1 MTRMSLPA
9 LLSLALLGSVGATG
23 GPVAEPSLTD
33 VTPDGIQRGTETV
46 LLLSGRRLEGPLELV
61 MYDRGI
67 TVLGLEA
74 KSSKKVEARIRV
86 AADAPLGEHRVRLRT
101 AFGWTELRTIW
112 VGALPCLKEQEN
124 NSLFE
129 QPQDVPF
136 GCTVHGR
143 VTSEDVDYF
152 AVHARK
158 GQRITAEVEGIRL
171 GLTLFDPYVAILD
184 SRRFELA
191 AADDTALLRQDA
203 FASAIVPE
211 DGRYI
216 ILVRESA
223 YGGSAACRYRLH
235 IGPLPRPTAVFPP
248 GGQPGEE
255 VELTYLGDPFGPQ
268 KVQMKLSDQSGV
280 MNVHLERD
288 GHVAPSANRLR
299 VMPFPSVNEQE
310 PNDDREQAT
319 AAPKPV
325 PVAFNGIISKDRDRD
340 WFSFEAK
347 KGQNIMVWAH
357 ARTLGSPLDPTVLIL
372 DPKGKSVFRNDDG
385 FGLDSR
391 GPFRAPVDGRYRMRI
406 RDHLYQGGEDMVY
419 RVEIR
424 VIRPGLSLIT
434 PPVRRNDSQSRQ
446 WAAVP
451 RGNRAFLLL
460 RLNRREFGDEVDLSC
475 ADMPPGVTMHSPRI
489 RRETNVVPVVF
500 EAAADAPLEGRL
512 CKLEGKSAKDK
523 RVRGRFSQRVDL
535 VRGNPNNTP
544 YYWTSVYKLPV
555 CVTENA
561 PFSVKIIPP
570 KAPLLR
576 DGRLELKVLV
586 DRAEGFNERVR
597 LTMPFRPPGVNA
609 RGVVDIPKGKNEG
622 TYLVSANG
630 SAATGTWQIAVQGS
644 APVRGGGTMYVA
656 SPLLTLEVSPQLVTG
671 TISLAVAQQ
680 GETTEV
686 LCKLNQVT
694 AFSEDA
700 EIVLG
705 GLPAG
710 VTAPPQ
716 KITKAAT
723 EVVFP
728 VTTTAKSPAGQ
739 HKSLFCEVRV
749 RRGGDLMRQTLA
761 GGGVLRIDKP
771 RAKPKPKKPVV
782 AKKAPPKPKA
792 KPKRRPTRL
801 EQLRQEAAERAKA
814 KASGTPTT
822 TGGGGGQR

>member
-1 MTRMSLPA
+1 MKRMSLPV
-9 LLSLALLGSVGATG
+9 LLSLALLGTVGATG
-23 GPVAEPSLTD
+23 EPPAEPSLTD
-33 VTPDGIQRGTETV
+33 VTPDGVQRGTEAV

-61 MYDRGI
+61 TYDRGI

-101 AFGWTELRTIW
+101 TFGWTELRTVW
-112 VGALPCLKEQEN
+112 VGALPCLKEKEN

-129 QPQDVPF
+129 QPQEVPF

-143 VTSEDVDYF
+143 VTSEDVDHF
-152 AVHARK
+152 VVEARK

-184 SRRFELA
+184 ARRFELA

-203 FASAIVPE
+203 FASTIVPE
-211 DGRYI
+211 DGRYV

-223 YGGSAACRYRLH
+223 YGGSPACRYRLH

-255 VELTYLGDPFGPQ
+255 VELTYLGDPSGPQ
-268 KVQMKLSDQSGV
+268 QEKATLSKQSGV

-310 PNDDREQAT
+310 PNDDPEHAT
-319 AAPKPV
+319 EAPKPV
-325 PVAFNGIISKDRDRD
+325 PVAFNGIVGKERDRD

-347 KGQNIMVWAH
+347 KGQNIMCWVH
-357 ARTLGSPLDPTVLIL
+357 ARTLGSPLDPTVAII

-391 GPFRAPVDGRYRMRI
+391 GQFRAPVDGRYRMRI
-406 RDHLYQGGEDMVY
+406 RDHLYKGGEDMVY
-419 RVEIR
+419 RIELR
-424 VIRPGLSLIT
+424 VIRAGLSLIS

-475 ADMPPGVTMHSPRI
+475 ADMPPGVTMHSPQI

-512 CKLEGKSAKDK
+512 CKLEGRSAKSK

-535 VRGNPNNTP
+535 VRGNPNNAP

-555 CVTENA
+555 CVTEEA
-561 PFSVKIIPP
+561 PFKVKIIPP
-570 KAPLLR
+570 KTPLLR
-576 DGRLELKVLV
+576 DGRLQLKVV
-586 DRAEGFNERVR
+586 VERTKGFNARVR

-609 RGVVDIPKGKNEG
+609 RGVVDIPKGKSEG
-622 TYLVSANG
+622 TYLVSASGN
-630 SAATGTWQIAVQGS
+630 AATGKWQIALQAS
-644 APVRGGGTMYVA
+644 AAVGGGGTMYVA
-656 SPLLTLEVSPQLVTG
+656 SPLLDLEISPQLVTG
-671 TISLAVAQQ
+671 TIPLTVAQQ
-680 GETTEV
+680 GKATEV
-686 LCKLNQVT
+686 ICKLNQVT
-694 AFSEDA
+694 AFEEEA

-705 GLPAG
+705 GLPSG

-716 KITKAAT
+716 KITKATT

-728 VTTTAKSPAGQ
+728 VTTTPKSPAGQ
-739 HKSLFCEVRV
+739 HKSLFCEIRV
-749 RRGGDLMRQTLA
+749 RRHGDLMSQTLA

-801 EQLRQEAAERAKA
+801 EQLRQEAAERAKV
-814 KASGTPTT
+814 KTSGKQAT
-822 TGGGGGQR
+822 TGGGGDQR